1 MSWKCELY
9 FNKPSS
15 ITLLFVR
22 ICLTATKSK
31 LWLHGV
37 WDLSITWGS
46 AELIY
51 TSRVRG
57 RHSGQSPETGSEL
70 AGRGKSPQS
79 HRDLFMMKTGLRAD
93 FVQGLPGLTFFS
105 FKQNSK
111 FLNTLPC
118 LSSLHHTQY
127 TSHIHPRQ
135 QLKASCS
142 PSSRISVCMRACV
155 CVCVC
160 KLWCACPSVS
170 VEVRGHS
177 PVLALA
183 FHLVWDS
190 LLLAAMCRPAGPQ
203 ASRDTSVSTSH
214 LSGGALGLQICT
226 SLASF
231 LWVIEILTPF
241 LVPSRKVFY
250 PLSHHSSSIRFLIYR
265 AHVHKCVCSFSHTY
279 ETTSPSPIHKVLKT
293 KFPAFLLQMKTPL
306 LGISLLSADSYNYRW
321 LTPCFPSG

>member
-1 MSWKCELY
+1 
-9 FNKPSS
+9 
-15 ITLLFVR
+15 
-22 ICLTATKSK
+22 
-31 LWLHGV
+31 
-37 WDLSITWGS
+37 
-46 AELIY
+46 
-51 TSRVRG
+51 
-57 RHSGQSPETGSEL
+57 
-70 AGRGKSPQS
+70 
-79 HRDLFMMKTGLRAD
+79 
-93 FVQGLPGLTFFS
+93 
-105 FKQNSK
+105 
-111 FLNTLPC
+111 
-118 LSSLHHTQY
+118 
-127 TSHIHPRQ
+127 
-135 QLKASCS
+135 
-142 PSSRISVCMRACV
+142 MRACV

-265 AHVHKCVCSFSHTY
+265 AHVHKCVWSFSHTY